1 MFPSGELE
9 RNYFFQIEEENDGYK
24 GDSIFMDIMEY
35 YYPIAYRMT
44 VDYKTILKHIQS
56 GLEIDSPH
64 FQSWLLP

>member
-1 MFPSGELE
+1 
-9 RNYFFQIEEENDGYK
+9 
-24 GDSIFMDIMEY
+24 MDIMEY

-64 FQSWLLP
+64 FQSWLLA

>member
-1 MFPSGELE
+1 MQKELHD
-9 RNYFFQIEEENDGYK
+9 FTTKQTWENLE
-24 GDSIFMDIMEY
+24 MDIMEY

-64 FQSWLLP
+64 FQS